1 MDILEIVIT
10 ILAGCGAFLL
20 GFKVLSDNMVKIAGK
35 GLKTLFN
42 KTSDKPILNMGMGI
56 ATTAVVQSSS
66 ITTIMVVGFVNAGI
80 MSLYQA
86 TAIIMGANVGTTI
99 TAQIAALQAFNVDLV
114 FMALLFVGV
123 FMDLFSKKDK
133 VKSIGLTLAGLG
145 LVFVGLG
152 LMSDPMAFLKD
163 EPAVTRFLTSVNNPI
178 LLLFIGVAL
187 TAVIQ
192 SSSAVT
198 TIVISM
204 ANAGLIIGG
213 GGNSALFII
222 LGANIGTC
230 VDTLLSSI
238 GTSVNAKRASII
250 HLLFNVIGTGI
261 FTVILL
267 VWKSFSAM
275 TLERLFASPATQ
287 IAMFHTFFNVTC
299 TLLFLPFTK
308 LLVKGATVLVREK
321 KNGVKAPS
329 ELVFMDKRF
338 LATPSVAV
346 SQLKKETFRMGDM
359 AMASLRVAFNA
370 FIDKDLEAVEN
381 VYQRNENISRLSEQI
396 SDYLVRVS
404 ASDVTLSQEKEINAL
419 HNSVSDIIR
428 VAELADNLTK
438 YTKRAHRDNLTFS
451 EGIDER
457 LESMHSLLHEQYE
470 LVKKIVL
477 GKKSSLLGESDEL
490 EEQIDE
496 MRRTLIAEHI
506 ERLSQGKC
514 KPENNTVFIHL
525 VSNLERVGDHLNY
538 VAHNSVY

>member
-1 MDILEIVIT
+1 
-10 ILAGCGAFLL
+10 
-20 GFKVLSDNMVKIAGK
+20 
-35 GLKTLFN
+35 
-42 KTSDKPILNMGMGI
+42 
-56 ATTAVVQSSS
+56 
-66 ITTIMVVGFVNAGI
+66 
-80 MSLYQA
+80 
-86 TAIIMGANVGTTI
+86 
-99 TAQIAALQAFNVDLV
+99 
-114 FMALLFVGV
+114 
-123 FMDLFSKKDK
+123 
-133 VKSIGLTLAGLG
+133 
-145 LVFVGLG
+145 
-152 LMSDPMAFLKD
+152 
-163 EPAVTRFLTSVNNPI
+163 
-178 LLLFIGVAL
+178 
-187 TAVIQ
+187 
-192 SSSAVT
+192 
-198 TIVISM
+198 
-204 ANAGLIIGG
+204 
-213 GGNSALFII
+213 
-222 LGANIGTC
+222 
-230 VDTLLSSI
+230 
-238 GTSVNAKRASII
+238 
-250 HLLFNVIGTGI
+250 
-261 FTVILL
+261 
-267 VWKSFSAM
+267 
-275 TLERLFASPATQ
+275 
-287 IAMFHTFFNVTC
+287 
-299 TLLFLPFTK
+299 
-308 LLVKGATVLVREK
+308 
-321 KNGVKAPS
+321 
-329 ELVFMDKRF
+329 MDKRF

-438 YTKRAHRDNLTFS
+438 YTKRAHRDNLNFS

-457 LESMHSLLHEQYE
+457 LESMHGLLHEQYE

-477 GKKSSLLGESDEL
+477 DKKSSLLGESDEL